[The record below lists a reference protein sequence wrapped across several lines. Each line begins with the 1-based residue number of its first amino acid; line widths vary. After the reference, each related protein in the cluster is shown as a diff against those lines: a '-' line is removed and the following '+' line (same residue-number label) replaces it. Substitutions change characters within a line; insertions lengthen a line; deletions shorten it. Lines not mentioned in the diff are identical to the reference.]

1 MFNDRIGRVKDNL
14 SRTVILLEFIDLG
27 IGIIFSKSRIL
38 LISAPRH
45 P

>member
-27 IGIIFSKSRIL
+27 IGIIFSNQGYC
-38 LISAPRH
+38 
-45 P
+45 